1 MTQEEDIVSIVPSL
15 TEKERDMLKFFS
27 VNPFIYIYKKTN
39 LLILVATLITILL
52 FVPYTQYIPIFNLLL
67 KPLVFSATVLWI
79 VNALLLLLSF
89 TNYNFSY
96 VNTGIFTQIIILT
109 VIGVMSILYY
119 TIISPPT
126 PPPEDDLTK
135 EKLLEI
141 KSDYGDVMSEYL
153 NSKNIPSENYNIVS
167 QEYNIFEP
175 FKLRTTQK
183 IKSIKNLKEKA
194 NILYNFRP
202 PPRPNDQLGSEKSS
216 EITEEQVIER
226 SLFIQSFNV
235 IKAIDSKLE
244 TLGWTQPS
252 ILYTLPV
259 NVTDALEKYDNI
271 LGEATE
277 ITNNI
282 PSGDTK
288 VDYVKKQIN
297 RTMNNVKLL
306 KRLADKENAEGNLE
320 YATSLYS
327 EIFNKLKAVFCQKK
341 PTDNELTWSKIIEDH
356 SNNAVPS
363 LKITKEKIQSIR
375 TSLLCSNELFS
386 QKASLQDLIDK
397 L

>member
-1 MTQEEDIVSIVPSL
+1 MTQEDIVYTVPSL
-15 TEKERDMLKFFS
+15 NEKERDMLKIFS

-79 VNALLLLLSF
+79 VNTLLLLLSF

-96 VNTGIFTQIIILT
+96 VNIGILTQIIILT
-109 VIGVMSILYY
+109 VIGVTSILYY
-119 TIISPPT
+119 TIIS

-141 KSDYGDVMSEYL
+141 KADYGDVMSEYL
-153 NSKNIPSENYNIVS
+153 NSKNIPSENYSIVLR
-167 QEYNIFEP
+167 ENDIFDP

-202 PPRPNDQLGSEKSS
+202 LPRKSGTEMLSQL
-216 EITEEQVIER
+216 TDEQVIER

-252 ILYTLPV
+252 ILYTLPD
-259 NVTDALEKYDNI
+259 NVTYALKNYDDI
-271 LGEATE
+271 LGEAIE
-277 ITNNI
+277 IINNI
-282 PSGDTK
+282 PSVAKKYAD
-288 VDYVKKQIN
+288 VKEQIN
-297 RTMNNVKLL
+297 GAMNSVKLL
-306 KRLADKENAEGNLE
+306 KKLGDQENNEGNLE

-341 PTDNELTWSKIIEDH
+341 PTNIELTWSKIIEDH
-356 SNNAVPS
+356 SNKADTN
-363 LKITKEKIQSIR
+363 LTITKEKIQNIR
-375 TSLLCSNELFS
+375 TLLLCSNELFS

>member
-1 MTQEEDIVSIVPSL
+1 MTQEDIVYTVPSL
-15 TEKERDMLKFFS
+15 TEKERDMLKIFS

-79 VNALLLLLSF
+79 VNTLLLLLSF

-96 VNTGIFTQIIILT
+96 VNIGILTQIIILT
-109 VIGVMSILYY
+109 VIGVTSILYY

-141 KSDYGDVMSEYL
+141 KADYGDVMSEYL
-153 NSKNIPSENYNIVS
+153 NSKNIPSENYSIVLR
-167 QEYNIFEP
+167 ENDIFDP

-202 PPRPNDQLGSEKSS
+202 PPQQSGTEKSS
-216 EITEEQVIER
+216 EFTEEQVIEL

-259 NVTDALEKYDNI
+259 NVTDALKNYDDI

-277 ITNNI
+277 IINNI
-282 PSGDTK
+282 PSVAKEYAD
-288 VDYVKKQIN
+288 VKEQIN
-297 RTMNNVKLL
+297 RAMNSVKLL
-306 KRLADKENAEGNLE
+306 KKLGDQENSEGNLE

-341 PTDNELTWSKIIEDH
+341 PTHIELTWSKIIEDH
-356 SNNAVPS
+356 SNKADTN
-363 LKITKEKIQSIR
+363 LTITKEKIQNIR
-375 TSLLCSNELFS
+375 TLLLCSNELFS